1 MRLFNRAVL
10 VGGTA
15 LSVLILPTIAEA
27 WHTSRAT
34 GADGHQSS
42 RAQEHAQ
49 RHRIRSAHGD
59 GQPYH
64 PG

>member
-1 MRLFNRAVL
+1 MRLFDRAVL

-15 LSVLILPTIAEA
+15 LSVLILPTIAQA

-34 GADGHQSS
+34 GADGHDGS

-49 RHRIRSAHGD
+49 WHRIRSTRVD